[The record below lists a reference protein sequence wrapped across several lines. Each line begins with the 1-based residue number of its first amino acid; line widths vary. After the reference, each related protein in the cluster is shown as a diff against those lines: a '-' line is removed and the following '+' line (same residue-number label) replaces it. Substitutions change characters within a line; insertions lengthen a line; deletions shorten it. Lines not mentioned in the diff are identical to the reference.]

1 MGTTDSEATLFV
13 IGVDG
18 GGSKTAAAILD
29 HNGQLLGRG
38 WSGPSNIHSVGLDQA
53 RDNLV
58 AAMQE
63 AAQEA
68 ELAVA
73 EAAAV
78 AWALAG
84 AGRPAERRL
93 LADLGAAMLPGIPL
107 RIENDAVAA
116 LMGGLGS
123 HQGVVLIAG
132 TGMIA
137 YGENKQGQP
146 ARAGGWGPFLDRGSA
161 YDLAQEAMRAVCQ
174 AEDGS
179 AFPTRLTGCL
189 LQALALEQVSDI
201 LSWVYAP
208 ERPVADIA
216 RLAPLVLAEAE
227 AGDLA
232 AMAIV
237 SRGAAALAGAVDAVA
252 RRLALWDRPFPLILA
267 GSLLENPFYRQVVNQ
282 AVRTQVPHAVPL
294 CSRADAAVGAGLLA
308 LETLGRTLPAPA
320 EALETATDSAWPSE
334 QVNVLT
340 RDLDL
345 YPTETMIGLM
355 HLQDQQAVAAVRPAL
370 PAITRAAD
378 DIASRM
384 GQGGR
389 LIYVGAGTSGRL
401 GVLDA
406 SECPPTFNADSD
418 QVVGVIAGGVAAMT
432 SAVEGVED
440 DAEAGARALR
450 DLAIGPLD
458 SIVGITASGRTPYVQ
473 GALAEAGRRQALT
486 IALTC
491 NLPAP
496 VAEAAQHV
504 IAPLVGPEALAG
516 STRLKAGTAQKLI
529 LNMLSTAVM
538 VRLGKTYGNLM
549 VDLRPENVKLQA
561 RTRRIVAQAC
571 GLSEEE
577 AANAL
582 RHSGGE
588 VKVAIVT
595 TLAGCSQAEARQR
608 LVQAGGVVRKA
619 LTINS

>member
-1 MGTTDSEATLFV
+1 
-13 IGVDG
+13 
-18 GGSKTAAAILD
+18 
-29 HNGQLLGRG
+29 
-38 WSGPSNIHSVGLDQA
+38 
-53 RDNLV
+53 
-58 AAMQE
+58 
-63 AAQEA
+63 
-68 ELAVA
+68 
-73 EAAAV
+73 
-78 AWALAG
+78 
-84 AGRPAERRL
+84 
-93 LADLGAAMLPGIPL
+93 
-107 RIENDAVAA
+107 
-116 LMGGLGS
+116 
-123 HQGVVLIAG
+123 
-132 TGMIA
+132 
-137 YGENKQGQP
+137 
-146 ARAGGWGPFLDRGSA
+146 
-161 YDLAQEAMRAVCQ
+161 
-174 AEDGS
+174 
-179 AFPTRLTGCL
+179 
-189 LQALALEQVSDI
+189 
-201 LSWVYAP
+201 
-208 ERPVADIA
+208 
-216 RLAPLVLAEAE
+216 
-227 AGDLA
+227 
-232 AMAIV
+232 
-237 SRGAAALAGAVDAVA
+237 
-252 RRLALWDRPFPLILA
+252 
-267 GSLLENPFYRQVVNQ
+267 
-282 AVRTQVPHAVPL
+282 
-294 CSRADAAVGAGLLA
+294 
-308 LETLGRTLPAPA
+308 
-320 EALETATDSAWPSE
+320 LETATDSAWPSE